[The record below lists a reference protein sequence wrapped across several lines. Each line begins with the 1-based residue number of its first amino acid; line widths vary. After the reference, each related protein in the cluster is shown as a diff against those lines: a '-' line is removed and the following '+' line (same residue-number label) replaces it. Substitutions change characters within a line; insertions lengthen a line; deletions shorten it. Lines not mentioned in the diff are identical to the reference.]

1 MNFRSQS
8 TGLAL
13 AAILSFSAG
22 GARAGDAADAQKG
35 FAAVGLSTSDSAALR
50 AMRDPSPAYRAGAA
64 LAAWRNASA
73 SLDYDLK
80 NPTGDG
86 VDGAVSVD
94 CFDEKAAFADLDAS
108 LKALGL
114 TPIEIT
120 ARAGVKDASVAQVW
134 LARQAGPPSACR

>member
-1 MNFRSQS
+1 MRLAHKSA
-8 TGLAL
+8 AL
-13 AAILSFSAG
+13 AIAGMLTFGAG
-22 GARAGDAADAQKG
+22 GVRAAVAPDAQKG
-35 FAAVGLSTSDSAALR
+35 FAAVGVSTSDSAALR
-50 AMRDPSPAYRAGAA
+50 AAPDPSAAYRAGAA

-108 LKALGL
+108 RQTLGL
-114 TPIEIT
+114 TPAAIT
-120 ARAGVKDASVAQVW
+120 AQAGMKDDSVAAAW
-134 LARQAGPPSACR
+134 LARQAAPPSACR